1 MPRIGRDPPR
11 RSDCPISVS
20 LEIFGD
26 RWSLLVVRD
35 LMFSGFRTFGEL
47 AAAGEEI
54 ATNVLADRLGRL
66 VAAGILERNADPDDG
81 RKSTYRLTSKGMDLA
96 PVLVEIVVW
105 AAAHE
110 RTAAPPA
117 LVKQMRNRRGAF
129 IDGLRRRWAKAGAP
143 SDGGFR
149 HP

>member
-1 MPRIGRDPPR
+1 MSEER
-11 RSDCPISVS
+11 S

-35 LMFSGFRTFGEL
+35 LMFSGFRTFGEF
-47 AAAGEEI
+47 AAAGEGI
-54 ATNVLADRLGRL
+54 ATNVLADRLERL
-66 VAAGILERNADPDDG
+66 VAVGILERNADPNDG
-81 RKSTYRLTSKGMDLA
+81 RKGTYRLTPKGMDLA

-110 RTAAPPA
+110 RTAAPA
-117 LVKQMRNRRGAF
+117 MVKQMRNRRGAF
-129 IDGLRRRWAKAGAP
+129 IDGLRRRWAKADAPAEGA
-143 SDGGFR
+143 FR